1 MISDNIR
8 RALYS
13 FFSFNV
19 NAISTSFDLL
29 SPIAHFSRYI
39 TEVDNGNIKEVPSYN
54 IIVSNRNSYLFSLD
68 YAPVVRKTFGTM
80 IRDLSV
86 YRGIG
91 ELGKTKDKDGN
102 IYYGCKGLIL
112 DNNLN
117 PLVLTTITYK
127 GEGKELVKTF
137 TVRISPRVFL
147 INKTIEKGI
156 QKYLIEF
163 CSSNQFIGYLREQ
176 VQPNII
182 INNDIDKF
190 IQHPTVPN
198 SINTNNDIQEF
209 LINNKESICL

>member
-1 MISDNIR
+1 MISDNVH
-8 RALYS
+8 RALCS

-39 TEVDNGNIKEVPSYN
+39 TEVDNDSIKEVPSYN
-54 IIVSNRNSYLFSLD
+54 IMVSKKSSYLFSPD
-68 YAPVVRKTFGTM
+68 YIPTTRKTFGTM
-80 IRDLSV
+80 IKDLSI
-86 YRGIG
+86 YRGVG
-91 ELGKTKDKDGN
+91 ELNQTKDKDGN

-112 DNNLN
+112 DRDFN

-127 GEGKELVKTF
+127 GEGEELVKTF
-137 TVRISPRVFL
+137 TVRISPKVFL
-147 INKTIEKGI
+147 RDSVMEKGI
-156 QKYLIEF
+156 QKYLLEF
-163 CSSNQFIGYLREQ
+163 CSSNQFISYLREY

-190 IQHPTVPN
+190 IQRSPIPN
-198 SINTNNDIQEF
+198 NINTNTDIQEF

>member
-1 MISDNIR
+1 MISDNVH
-8 RALYS
+8 RALCS

-39 TEVDNGNIKEVPSYN
+39 TEVDNNNIKEVPSYN
-54 IIVSNRNSYLFSLD
+54 ITVSNRYSYLFPLD
-68 YAPVVRKTFGTM
+68 YIPIVRKTFGIM
-80 IRDLSV
+80 IKDLSV
-86 YRGIG
+86 YRGVG
-91 ELGKTKDKDGN
+91 ELNTTKDKDGN
-102 IYYGCKGLIL
+102 VYYGCKGLIL

-127 GEGKELVKTF
+127 GEGEELVKTF

-147 INKTIEKGI
+147 INKAMEKGI

-163 CSSNQFIGYLREQ
+163 CSSTQFISYLREQ

-190 IQHPTVPN
+190 IKSPTVPN

>member
-1 MISDNIR
+1 MISDNVR

-13 FFSFNV
+13 FFSFNI
-19 NAISTSFDLL
+19 NAISTSFDLI
-29 SPIAHFSRYI
+29 SSTGHFSRYI
-39 TEVDNGNIKEVPSYN
+39 TEVDNDNIKEVPSYN
-54 IIVSNRNSYLFSLD
+54 IITGKKCSCLFPLD
-68 YAPVVRKTFGTM
+68 YIPVVRKTFGTM

-102 IYYGCKGLIL
+102 VYYGCKGLVL
-112 DNNLN
+112 DSNFNS
-117 PLVLTTITYK
+117 LVLTTIAYK
-127 GEGKELVKTF
+127 SEGEELVKTF

-147 INKTIEKGI
+147 INKTMEKGI
-156 QKYLIEF
+156 QKYLIEYGA
-163 CSSNQFIGYLREQ
+163 STQFIGYLREQ

-190 IQHPTVPN
+190 IQHSTVPN

>member
-1 MISDNIR
+1 MISDNVH

-19 NAISTSFDLL
+19 NVLPSNFDLI
-29 SPIAHFSRYI
+29 SSIAHFSRYI

-54 IIVSNRNSYLFSLD
+54 IMVGNRNSYLFSLD
-68 YAPVVRKTFGTM
+68 YVPVVRKTFGTM
-80 IRDLSV
+80 IKDLSI
-86 YRGIG
+86 YRGVG
-91 ELGKTKDKDGN
+91 ELNTTKDKDGN

-112 DNNLN
+112 DNNFN

-127 GEGKELVKTF
+127 GEGEELVRIF

-147 INKTIEKGI
+147 INKTMEKGI
-156 QKYLIEF
+156 QKYLMEF
-163 CSSNQFIGYLREQ
+163 CSSTQFIGYLREQ

>member
-1 MISDNIR
+1 MISDNVR
-8 RALYS
+8 RALHS

-19 NAISTSFDLL
+19 NTISTSFDLL

-54 IIVSNRNSYLFSLD
+54 IIVSNRNSYLFPLD

-80 IRDLSV
+80 IKDLSV

-91 ELGKTKDKDGN
+91 ELNTTKDKDDN

-127 GEGKELVKTF
+127 GEGGELVKTF

-147 INKTIEKGI
+147 INKTMEKGI
-156 QKYLIEF
+156 QKYLMEF
-163 CSSNQFIGYLREQ
+163 CSSNQFIGYLRER

>member
-1 MISDNIR
+1 MISDNVY
-8 RALYS
+8 RALCS

-19 NAISTSFDLL
+19 HASSTNFDLL

-39 TEVDNGNIKEVPSYN
+39 TEIDNGNIKEVPSYN
-54 IIVSNRNSYLFSLD
+54 IIVSKKSSYLFSLD
-68 YAPVVRKTFGTM
+68 YVPIVRKTFGTM
-80 IRDLSV
+80 IKDLSF
-86 YRGIG
+86 YRGVG
-91 ELGKTKDKDGN
+91 ELNATKDKDGN

-127 GEGKELVKTF
+127 GEGEELVKTF

-147 INKTIEKGI
+147 INKTMEKGI

-163 CSSNQFIGYLREQ
+163 CSSAQFIGYLREQ

-190 IQHPTVPN
+190 IQHPTIPN

-209 LINNKESICL
+209 LINNKEFICL

>member
-1 MISDNIR
+1 MISDNVN

-19 NAISTSFDLL
+19 NVLSTSFDLL
-29 SPIAHFSRYI
+29 SPTAHFSRYI
-39 TEVDNGNIKEVPSYN
+39 TEVDNDNIKEVPSYN
-54 IIVSNRNSYLFSLD
+54 IIVSNRYSYLFPLD
-68 YAPVVRKTFGTM
+68 YIPIVRKTFGTM
-80 IRDLSV
+80 IKDLSV
-86 YRGIG
+86 G
-91 ELGKTKDKDGN
+91 ELGVTKDKDGN

-127 GEGKELVKTF
+127 GEGEELVKTF

-147 INKTIEKGI
+147 INKAMEKGI

-163 CSSNQFIGYLREQ
+163 CSSTQFISYLREQ

-190 IQHPTVPN
+190 IKSPTVPN

>member
-1 MISDNIR
+1 MISDNVR

-39 TEVDNGNIKEVPSYN
+39 TEVDNDNIKEVPSYN
-54 IIVSNRNSYLFSLD
+54 IMVSKKSSYLFSLD
-68 YAPVVRKTFGTM
+68 YIPIVRKTFGTM
-80 IRDLSV
+80 IKDLSV
-86 YRGIG
+86 YRRVG
-91 ELGKTKDKDGN
+91 ELNVTKDKDGN

-127 GEGKELVKTF
+127 GEGEELVKTF

-147 INKTIEKGI
+147 RDSVMEKGI
-156 QKYLIEF
+156 QKYLLEF
-163 CSSNQFIGYLREQ
+163 CSSNQFISYLREY

-190 IQHPTVPN
+190 IQCPTVPN

>member
-1 MISDNIR
+1 MISDNVH

-29 SPIAHFSRYI
+29 SSTAHFSRYI

-54 IIVSNRNSYLFSLD
+54 IMVYNRNSYLFPLD
-68 YAPVVRKTFGTM
+68 YIPVVRKTFGTM
-80 IRDLSV
+80 IKDLSI
-86 YRGIG
+86 YRGVG
-91 ELGKTKDKDGN
+91 ELGTTKDKDGN
-102 IYYGCKGLIL
+102 VYYGCKGLIL

-127 GEGKELVKTF
+127 GEGEELVKTF

-147 INKTIEKGI
+147 INKIMEKGI
-156 QKYLIEF
+156 QKYLMEF
-163 CSSNQFIGYLREQ
+163 CSSTQFISYLREQ

-190 IQHPTVPN
+190 IQHPTIPN
-198 SINTNNDIQEF
+198 SINTNKDIQEF

>member
-1 MISDNIR
+1 MISDNVR

-54 IIVSNRNSYLFSLD
+54 IIVGNRNSYLFPLD
-68 YAPVVRKTFGTM
+68 YAPVVRKTFGIM
-80 IRDLSV
+80 IKDLSV

-91 ELGKTKDKDGN
+91 ELNTTKDKDGN

-112 DNNLN
+112 DNNFN

-127 GEGKELVKTF
+127 GEGEELVKTF

-147 INKTIEKGI
+147 INKTMEKGI
-156 QKYLIEF
+156 QKYLMEF
-163 CSSNQFIGYLREQ
+163 CSSNQFIGYLRER
-176 VQPNII
+176 VQPNIL

-190 IQHPTVPN
+190 IQHSTVPN

>member
-1 MISDNIR
+1 MISANVN
-8 RALYS
+8 RALNY
-13 FFSFNV
+13 FITFNV
-19 NAISTSFDLL
+19 NALTSSFDLI
-29 SPIAHFSRYI
+29 SSTGHFSRYI
-39 TEVDNGNIKEVPSYN
+39 TEVDNDNIKEVPSYN
-54 IIVSNRNSYLFSLD
+54 IIVGKKCSYLFPLD
-68 YAPVVRKTFGTM
+68 YIPVVRKTFGTM
-80 IRDLSV
+80 IKDLSV

-91 ELGKTKDKDGN
+91 ELNTTKDKDGN

-112 DNNLN
+112 DNNFN

-127 GEGKELVKTF
+127 GEGEELVKTF

-147 INKTIEKGI
+147 INKTMEKGI
-156 QKYLIEF
+156 QKYLMEF
-163 CSSNQFIGYLREQ
+163 YSNTQFIGYLREQ

-190 IQHPTVPN
+190 IQHSTVPN

>member
-1 MISDNIR
+1 MISDNVR
-8 RALYS
+8 RTLYS

-39 TEVDNGNIKEVPSYN
+39 TEVDNGNIKEVPCYD
-54 IIVSNRNSYLFSLD
+54 IIVGKKCSYLFPLD
-68 YAPVVRKTFGTM
+68 YIPVVRKTFGTM

-127 GEGKELVKTF
+127 GEGEELVKTF

-147 INKTIEKGI
+147 INKTMEKGI
-156 QKYLIEF
+156 QKYLMEF

>member
-1 MISDNIR
+1 MISDNVHR
-8 RALYS
+8 TLYS

-54 IIVSNRNSYLFSLD
+54 IMVGNRNSYLFPLD

-80 IRDLSV
+80 IKDLSV

-91 ELGKTKDKDGN
+91 ELNTTKDKDGN

-127 GEGKELVKTF
+127 GEGEELVKTF

-147 INKTIEKGI
+147 INKTMEKGI
-156 QKYLIEF
+156 QKYLMEF

>member
-1 MISDNIR
+1 MISDNVR

-19 NAISTSFDLL
+19 NTISTSFDLL

-54 IIVSNRNSYLFSLD
+54 IILSNRNSYLFPLD

-80 IRDLSV
+80 IKDLSV

-91 ELGKTKDKDGN
+91 ELNTTKDKDGN

-127 GEGKELVKTF
+127 GEGGELVKTF

-147 INKTIEKGI
+147 INKTMEKGI
-156 QKYLIEF
+156 QKYLMEF
-163 CSSNQFIGYLREQ
+163 CSNTQFIGYLREQ

>member
-1 MISDNIR
+1 MISDNVR

-54 IIVSNRNSYLFSLD
+54 IMVGNRNSYLFPLD
-68 YAPVVRKTFGTM
+68 YAPVVRKTFGIM
-80 IRDLSV
+80 IKDLSV

-91 ELGKTKDKDGN
+91 ELNTTKDKEGN

-112 DNNLN
+112 DNNFN

-147 INKTIEKGI
+147 INKTMEKGI
-156 QKYLIEF
+156 QKYLMEF

>member
-19 NAISTSFDLL
+19 HASSTNFDLL

-54 IIVSNRNSYLFSLD
+54 IIVSKKSSYLFSLD
-68 YAPVVRKTFGTM
+68 YIPIVRKTFGTM
-80 IRDLSV
+80 IKDLSF
-86 YRGIG
+86 YRGVG
-91 ELGKTKDKDGN
+91 ELNTTKDKDGN

-127 GEGKELVKTF
+127 GEGEELVKTF

-147 INKTIEKGI
+147 INKAMEKGI

-163 CSSNQFIGYLREQ
+163 FSSAQFIGYLREQ

-190 IQHPTVPN
+190 IQHPTIPN

>member
-1 MISDNIR
+1 MISDNVH
-8 RALYS
+8 RALCS

-39 TEVDNGNIKEVPSYN
+39 TEVDNDNIKEVPSYN
-54 IIVSNRNSYLFSLD
+54 IMVSKKSSYLHILD
-68 YAPVVRKTFGTM
+68 YIPITRKTFGTM
-80 IRDLSV
+80 IKDLSV
-86 YRGIG
+86 YRGVG
-91 ELGKTKDKDGN
+91 ELNTTKDKDGN
-102 IYYGCKGLIL
+102 VYYGCKGLIL

-127 GEGKELVKTF
+127 GEGEELVKTF

-147 INKTIEKGI
+147 INKAMEKGI

-163 CSSNQFIGYLREQ
+163 CSSTQFISYLREQ

-190 IQHPTVPN
+190 IQRPTVPN
-198 SINTNNDIQEF
+198 SINTNNNIQEF

>member
-1 MISDNIR
+1 MISDNVR

-39 TEVDNGNIKEVPSYN
+39 TEVDNGNIKEVPFYN
-54 IIVSNRNSYLFSLD
+54 IIVSNRNSYLFPLD

-127 GEGKELVKTF
+127 GEGEELVKTF

-147 INKTIEKGI
+147 INKAMEKGI
-156 QKYLIEF
+156 QKYLMEF
-163 CSSNQFIGYLREQ
+163 CSNTQFIGYLREQ
-176 VQPNII
+176 VQPNIL

-198 SINTNNDIQEF
+198 SINTNNDIQKF

>member
-1 MISDNIR
+1 MISDNVR
-8 RALYS
+8 RTLYS

-68 YAPVVRKTFGTM
+68 YIPIIRKTFGTM
-80 IRDLSV
+80 IKDLSV

-91 ELGKTKDKDGN
+91 ELNTTKDKDGN

-112 DNNLN
+112 DNNFN

-147 INKTIEKGI
+147 INKTMEKGI
-156 QKYLIEF
+156 QKCLMEF
-163 CSSNQFIGYLREQ
+163 CSSNQFIGYLRER

-190 IQHPTVPN
+190 IKHPTVPN
-198 SINTNNDIQEF
+198 SINTNNDVQEF

>member
-1 MISDNIR
+1 MISDNVR

-54 IIVSNRNSYLFSLD
+54 IIVSNRNSYLFPLD

-80 IRDLSV
+80 IKDLSV

-91 ELGKTKDKDGN
+91 ELNTTKDKDGN

-112 DNNLN
+112 DNNFN

-147 INKTIEKGI
+147 INKTMEKGI